1 VNLLSEAE
9 LISALQRG
17 DGAAYERLVRQYS
30 PRMLA
35 VAKRFLASEAEAQD
49 CVQEAFLSAFKALGR
64 FEERASLGTWLHRI
78 TVNAA
83 LAKLRKRPAQPEE
96 SIDDLLPRF
105 SESGA
110 RLDPAAPLPPSV
122 EQLVTQQEVRER
134 VAQKIRELPELYR
147 TVLLLRDVEG
157 FDTREVAA
165 AMNASEEAVKTRLHR
180 ARAALKKLLEP
191 LWKELRQ

>member
-1 VNLLSEAE
+1 MNLLSEAE